1 MAADLDQSIALAP
14 PDRARILR
22 AMWHSS
28 LADAGQIDRAAQ
40 AAEPLVADARLNG
53 ALAFDLATIFFR
65 AAAPKKGP
73 PSKSSPDEAQRRTDQ
88 GLKLLQRA
96 ADAGF
101 FKDPA
106 NRQKLH
112 GPPFL
117 PLLAQN
123 AAFAK
128 LLEAVEKAPR
138 RPGFRPVQITPPTG
152 TSGPRRRPDHQ
163 GSVWPKSRIFAVRR
177 HGRSPRLYW
186 V

>member
-1 MAADLDQSIALAP
+1 MAADLDRAIALAP

-22 AMWHSS
+22 AMCASS

-40 AAEPLVADARLNG
+40 AAEPLVADAKLDG

-73 PSKSSPDEAQRRTDQ
+73 GSKHLPDVAQRRTEQ
-88 GLKLLQRA
+88 GLILLQRA

-112 GPPFL
+112 GAPFL
-117 PLLAQN
+117 PLMTQN
-123 AAFAK
+123 AAFGK
-128 LLEAVEKAPR
+128 LVEAVENS
-138 RPGFRPVQITPPTG
+138 PPA
-152 TSGPRRRPDHQ
+152 SG
-163 GSVWPKSRIFAVRR
+163 S
-177 HGRSPRLYW
+177 GRSK
-186 V
+186 